1 MNGWFYSGLAH
12 KTDLRGWIICYNFQI
27 DMMEMQKAQRNGKS
41 KSEKHGSNPDLP
53 LMRVRIL
60 GELLF

>member
-1 MNGWFYSGLAH
+1 MNGWFCSGLAH
-12 KTDLRGWIICYNFQI
+12 KTDLWGWIICYNFKT
-27 DMMEMQKAQRNGKS
+27 DMMETEKAQTNGKS
-41 KSEKHGSNPDLP
+41 ESEKHGSSPDLP